1 MKKYLLVQEREN
13 AQVIPLVVISLAV
26 LIMMVALLLDG
37 GALMLNRRTAQN
49 AADAG
54 ALAGARELC
63 MGNGEDAAQEA
74 AENYAWINLIN
85 KYVVSDINLQDSVFL
100 ADLAMEI
107 SKLQDKGYVVSSDF
121 DTPPSG
127 SKFDEIVVTVVEP
140 HPGFFAS
147 IFNMGTSSSGAVAG
161 AGCFNP
167 TSNLVMPIAWSCR
180 DPAIGSESEDCN
192 YVNLNWNT
200 EIKPV
205 IDSYGPSEDSI
216 SDQLFSLY
224 RPSIYIIMDSDK
236 VCGVDIDCDFD
247 NNQWEELGSGGNR
260 GWLNLTGDS
269 SGSPNLED
277 WIENGVDEPIF
288 IHTWLSGTSGNR
300 PPIYTAL
307 RTRIG
312 DVVFIPVFNVICDD
326 MPEDD
331 PACETAAHA
340 TTPPG
345 VPLQPGETD
354 VVIAGNPA
362 TPLYHIV
369 GFAPFYITCVHTGKT
384 DNCPGFILA
393 QDTNP
398 SIKDNTNTVE
408 GYFVTGYP
416 FPAGDVGPGGVDL
429 GNYIVSLTR

>member
-1 MKKYLLVQEREN
+1 MKKYLLYQEREN

-63 MGNGEDAAQEA
+63 MGNGEDAAIA
-74 AENYAWINLIN
+74 AAINYAVNEN
-85 KYVVSDINLQDSVFL
+85 GATSATAEVSYDEVDKGEVIVTVQWQQDS
-100 ADLAMEI
+100 
-107 SKLQDKGYVVSSDF
+107 
-121 DTPPSG
+121 
-127 SKFDEIVVTVVEP
+127 
-140 HPGFFAS
+140 FFAR
-147 IFNMGTSSSGAVAG
+147 IFNQNTLTSGAVAG